1 MITLGKT
8 ASLTAGVSHHGRTAS
23 VLNKPPDRAYL
34 VQHHGSRR
42 AGLTL
47 ASPTRVSLLVP
58 NRKCQNEVESGIK
71 TNVS

>member
-8 ASLTAGVSHHGRTAS
+8 ASLDSRCVTAS

-47 ASPTRVSLLVP
+47 ASPTIVSLLVP